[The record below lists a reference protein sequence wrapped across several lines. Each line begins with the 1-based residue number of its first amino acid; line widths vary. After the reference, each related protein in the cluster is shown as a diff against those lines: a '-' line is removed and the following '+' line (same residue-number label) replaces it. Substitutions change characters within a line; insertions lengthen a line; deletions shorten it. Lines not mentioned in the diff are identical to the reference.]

1 MDVAYALVGV
11 DHRDRGVGQIDV
23 FLTGVAL
30 VVGLGDQVAGG
41 IVVVQRGLAL
51 VGLAGALAQGVE
63 GVAGATGLDQPA

>member
-1 MDVAYALVGV
+1 M
-11 DHRDRGVGQIDV
+11 
-23 FLTGVAL
+23 AL